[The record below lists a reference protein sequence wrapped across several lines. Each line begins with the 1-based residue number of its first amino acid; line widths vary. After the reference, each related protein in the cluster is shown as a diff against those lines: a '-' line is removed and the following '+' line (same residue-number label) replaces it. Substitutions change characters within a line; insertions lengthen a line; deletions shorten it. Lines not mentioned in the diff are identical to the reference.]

1 VEIEGK
7 VFSGMN
13 VAEEYLKMNQYQRK
27 IKDITGFKP
36 FPGTLNLRS
45 SKEEVKNSLKQVDS
59 VRISSFSFEGE
70 EYSGV
75 DVYPA
80 TVQGHDAA
88 VLRMDV
94 TDYGP
99 EVMEIVAKHKLRKA
113 LDMQDGDKVKVDV
126 KNNFQSESS

>member
-13 VAEEYLKMNQYQRK
+13 VAEEYLKMKQYQRK

-45 SKEEVKNSLKQVDS
+45 SKEEVKDTLDQVDS

-70 EYSGV
+70 EYSGI

-80 TVQGHDAA
+80 TVQGYNAA

-99 EVMEIVAKHKLRKA
+99 EVVEIVAKDKLRET
-113 LDMQDGDKVKVDV
+113 LDIQDGDKVKIDV
-126 KNNFQSESS
+126 KNNFQSEST